1 NFWVKVDDDFNIVPA
16 KEDEPGAVLSMSS
29 VKVNGKSLKMH
40 RGIGGTNYFK
50 NMEYIGSTLSRL
62 DAHSGLYNGRI
73 IDSTVN
79 YISLVGVGEFTV
91 ENTRWFAEG
100 TGAGSNS
107 LLHLRS
113 DYGSTWNGRV
123 IIKDVDAY
131 THTSAKSYLVYHTYN
146 NWYYG
151 YRCVFPSLDID
162 GLEFYDLK
170 TFEKLPEGYQIYLT
184 GTSISTTTQKH
195 LETTHTN
202 PYFGTLDAD
211 KNGKIDEPLIDI
223 DGDGFADTGLD
234 LDGDGVVGNTSMD
247 YTGVNNN
254 GKKHTDTYVNLNIYA
269 PPEYIKIKN
278 NTAGIVYMIV
288 NTSKNGI
295 SDGGYYD
302 DIETYGGFL
311 GDTKFYYND
320 EDYLLGSNH
329 EGQTV
334 TDTFK
339 FY

>member
-1 NFWVKVDDDFNIVPA
+1 
-16 KEDEPGAVLSMSS
+16 
-29 VKVNGKSLKMH
+29 
-40 RGIGGTNYFK
+40 
-50 NMEYIGSTLSRL
+50 
-62 DAHSGLYNGRI
+62 
-73 IDSTVN
+73 
-79 YISLVGVGEFTV
+79 
-91 ENTRWFAEG
+91 
-100 TGAGSNS
+100 
-107 LLHLRS
+107 
-113 DYGSTWNGRV
+113 
-123 IIKDVDAY
+123 
-131 THTSAKSYLVYHTYN
+131 
-146 NWYYG
+146 
-151 YRCVFPSLDID
+151 
-162 GLEFYDLK
+162 
-170 TFEKLPEGYQIYLT
+170 
-184 GTSISTTTQKH
+184 
-195 LETTHTN
+195 
-202 PYFGTLDAD
+202 
-211 KNGKIDEPLIDI
+211 
-223 DGDGFADTGLD
+223 
-234 LDGDGVVGNTSMD
+234 MD